1 MLKYAESLI
10 LVEFEDGEVVADAS
24 HHKRKIAMRNIR
36 DKVIHLFCETMLA
49 PHMLESS
56 TAWEIR
62 SQPLYAGS
70 TMYGRNIGDAAILL
84 LLFWRWVS
92 AINLTVA
99 SPTAPYQHYWG
110 TAGNRTDAVQH
121 LDHRYILP
129 SRVVDRRER

>member
-24 HHKRKIAMRNIR
+24 HHKRKRNIG

-84 LLFWRWVS
+84 LFGRWVS

-99 SPTAPYQHYWG
+99 SPTAPY
-110 TAGNRTDAVQH
+110 
-121 LDHRYILP
+121 
-129 SRVVDRRER
+129 

>member
-24 HHKRKIAMRNIR
+24 HHKRKIAMRNIG

-49 PHMLESS
+49 AHMLESS

-70 TMYGRNIGDAAILL
+70 NVCMVEILATQPSSSYLGD
-84 LLFWRWVS
+84 
-92 AINLTVA
+92 
-99 SPTAPYQHYWG
+99 G
-110 TAGNRTDAVQH
+110 
-121 LDHRYILP
+121 
-129 SRVVDRRER
+129 SRPLI